1 MKNKKESKIR
11 TRIILDRQKD
21 DGNWEN
27 IGLVLCVSTTKEEA
41 LLQPLCF
48 DVMLKNNPNYLIKSN
63 IDFSDEYVALLQKT
77 ITELKDT
84 IKKVRRLKND

>member
-27 IGLVLCVSTTKEEA
+27 IGLVLCVSKTEEEA
-41 LLQPLCF
+41 LLQPLC
-48 DVMLKNNPNYLIKSN
+48 
-63 IDFSDEYVALLQKT
+63 IDFSDEYVAILQKT
-77 ITELKDT
+77 ITELKGT
-84 IKKVRRLKND
+84 MKKVSISPIIATNKRRLKND

>member
-27 IGLVLCVSTTKEEA
+27 IGLVLCVSTTKE
-41 LLQPLCF
+41 
-48 DVMLKNNPNYLIKSN
+48 KYG
-63 IDFSDEYVALLQKT
+63 
-77 ITELKDT
+77 
-84 IKKVRRLKND
+84 

>member
-41 LLQPLCF
+41 LLQPLC
-48 DVMLKNNPNYLIKSN
+48 
-63 IDFSDEYVALLQKT
+63 IDFSDEYVAILQKT
-77 ITELKDT
+77 ITELKGT
-84 IKKVRRLKND
+84 MKKVSISPIIATNKRRLKND